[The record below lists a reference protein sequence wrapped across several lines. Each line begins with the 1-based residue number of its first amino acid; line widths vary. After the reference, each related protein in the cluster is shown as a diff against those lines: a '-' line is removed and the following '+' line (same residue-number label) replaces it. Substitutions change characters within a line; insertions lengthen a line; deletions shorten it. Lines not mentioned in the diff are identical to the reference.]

1 MAIQYTPGGDPSP
14 VYYGT
19 DTHASA
25 LLIGA
30 ALALA
35 WPLRRLAAIP
45 AEHTRRLDIAGIAGL
60 VVLAWA
66 AGHFSGSD
74 PVVYPVGLL
83 LAAVGAAALVAAAA
97 GHGVISA
104 LTSWRPLRWVGVR
117 SYGIYLWHWPV
128 IALGTAMVGPDTSS
142 PWLWLAETGVTIAL
156 ASASWRFIE
165 TPIMR
170 NGLRAT
176 VRHWVQLVA
185 EASRRPTAGTRGRAV
200 PVMVVATAAITF
212 VLACYGVAR
221 SPAPA
226 APSGLLRQVANG
238 ERVSNASQS
247 TPAAPSVLRES
258 RRRLAARRQPHPRP
272 RPRFFAPTFISSLS
286 PRPRR
291 RLAACRPRPRR
302 PRHAT
307 AGSRGSPAAR

>member
-1 MAIQYTPGGDPSP
+1 MAIQYTPGGDPSA

-45 AEHTRRLDIAGIAGL
+45 AAHTRRLDMVGIAGL

-66 AGHFSGSD
+66 VGHFSGGD

-83 LAAVGAAALVAAAA
+83 LAALAAAGLVAAAA
-97 GHGVISA
+97 GHGVIAA
-104 LTSWRPLRWVGVR
+104 LTSIRPLRWVGVR

-128 IALGTAMVGPDTSS
+128 IALGTALVGPDASS
-142 PWLWLAETGVTIAL
+142 PWLWLIETGVTIAL

-170 NGLRAT
+170 NGLGVT
-176 VRHWVQLVA
+176 VRHWVQLLGA
-185 EASRRPTAGTRGRAV
+185 ASRGPAAGPAPRAL
-200 PVMVVATAAITF
+200 PGA
-212 VLACYGVAR
+212 
-221 SPAPA
+221 PAPA
-226 APSGLLRQVANG
+226 LAVTLLLDRK
-238 ERVSNASQS
+238 S
-247 TPAAPSVLRES
+247 TRLKS
-258 RRRLAARRQPHPRP
+258 RHNQK
-272 RPRFFAPTFISSLS
+272 S
-286 PRPRR
+286 
-291 RLAACRPRPRR
+291 
-302 PRHAT
+302 
-307 AGSRGSPAAR
+307 